1 MYTHPSTLFV
11 SRAGILKLAA
21 LIFAFLLAVFLAF
34 QLLEINMDFTLSN
47 VIGECHS
54 LIKVAAVQRSARGL
68 RKYGIELK
76 VYCVVVVVATENV
89 LF

>member
-1 MYTHPSTLFV
+1 
-11 SRAGILKLAA
+11 
-21 LIFAFLLAVFLAF
+21 
-34 QLLEINMDFTLSN
+34 MDFTLSN

-68 RKYGIELK
+68 RKHGIELK
-76 VYCVVVVVATENV
+76 EYCVVVVVATENV